1 MFSSES
7 SKTSRLSPTG
17 SVASFVPRRGL
28 RGAHRQTVIT
38 HFLPRQNA
46 LPAPEARCFQVE
58 EEVQVRCLCHW
69 QAQRESALTL
79 IIVHGLEGSC
89 ESQYVIGTANKAW
102 TAGMNVVRMNVRN
115 CGGTEALGPTLYHS
129 GMSSDIGAVVRTLIR
144 DDRLPAIALAG
155 FSMGGNQVLK
165 LAAEWGGQCSKL
177 CAVTAV
183 SPAVDLAES
192 ADALHQPANRLYEWR
207 FLLSLGRRL
216 RRKSRLFPELYKP
229 GRRWWRSIRDFDD
242 CVTAPHCGFRDSAD
256 YYAQASA
263 GPMLGAIAVPTLMIH
278 AQDDPFVRITPAT
291 RARIATN
298 PHIRFIET
306 AHGGHCGFLAAANG
320 YDGRW
325 AERQIVEF
333 LARTQR
339 SCADQRG

>member
-1 MFSSES
+1 
-7 SKTSRLSPTG
+7 
-17 SVASFVPRRGL
+17 VPLRGL

-38 HFLPRQNA
+38 HFLPRHNA

-58 EEVQVRCLCHW
+58 EQVQVRCLCHW
-69 QAQRESALTL
+69 QARREAALTV

-129 GMSSDIGAVVRTLIR
+129 GMSGDIGAVVRTLVR
-144 DDRLPAIALAG
+144 DDHLPAIALAG

-165 LAAEWGGQCSKL
+165 LAAEWGAQAQREASPSSGHESLLRTAPREL
-177 CAVTAV
+177 CAVAAV

-192 ADALHQPANRLYEWR
+192 ADALHLSANRLYEWR

-216 RRKSRLFPELYKP
+216 RRKGRLFPQLYQP
-229 GRRWWRSIRDFDD
+229 GKRWWRSIRDFDN
-242 CVTAPHCGFRDSAD
+242 CVTAPHCGFRDAAD

-263 GPMLGAIAVPTLMIH
+263 GPLLGAVRVPALIIH

-291 RARIATN
+291 RARIAAN
-298 PHIRFIET
+298 PNIRFVES
-306 AHGGHCGFLAAANG
+306 AHGGHCGFLGEANE

-333 LARTQR
+333 FGQFR
-339 SCADQRG
+339 